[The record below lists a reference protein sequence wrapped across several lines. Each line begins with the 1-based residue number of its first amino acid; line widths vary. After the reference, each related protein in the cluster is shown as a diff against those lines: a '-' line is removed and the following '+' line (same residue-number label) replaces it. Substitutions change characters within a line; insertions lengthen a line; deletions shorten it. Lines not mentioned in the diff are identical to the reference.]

1 MTVNIRKSTALQSLS
16 MTPLIDVVF
25 LLLIFFLVATRF
37 AEEERSM
44 EMKLPTASESKPI
57 TMKPRD
63 IELNIDADGN
73 YYLGGGKAMSLG
85 EVEVALG
92 QSAANNPLTQA
103 VVIRA
108 DRKSSWDSV
117 AQAMNVCYR
126 VGLQDVKTSLSGQ

>member
-1 MTVNIRKSTALQSLS
+1 MTVKIRKSTVLQSLS

-57 TMKPRD
+57 TMKPKD

-73 YYLGGGKAMSLG
+73 YYLGSGDAMSLA
-85 EVEVALG
+85 EIEVALG

-117 AQAMNVCYR
+117 AQAMNACYR

>member
-44 EMKLPTASESKPI
+44 EMTLPTASESKPI

>member
-1 MTVNIRKSTALQSLS
+1 MTVKIRKSTALQSLS

-57 TMKPRD
+57 TMKPKD

-73 YYLGGGKAMSLG
+73 YYLGSGKAMSLA
-85 EVEVALG
+85 EIEVALG

-117 AQAMNVCYR
+117 AQAMNACYR